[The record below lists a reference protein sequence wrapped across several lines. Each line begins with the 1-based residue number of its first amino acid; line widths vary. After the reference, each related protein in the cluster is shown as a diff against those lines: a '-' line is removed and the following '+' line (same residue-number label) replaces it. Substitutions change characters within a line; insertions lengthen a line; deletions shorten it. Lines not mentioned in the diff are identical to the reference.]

1 MNKLLIT
8 CGKKKC
14 GRYFNL
20 PSQPV
25 FLPPLPSQ
33 SLSDPS
39 FSGAKIEHILVGSN
53 LFSLFFMELSNS
65 FSMIGHC

>member
-1 MNKLLIT
+1 MWEKKK
-8 CGKKKC
+8 CGKKKE
-14 GRYFNL
+14 L
-20 PSQPV
+20 KKKKKKPV